1 MLTGA
6 EESKPKNIPVSKRL
20 DEYITHA
27 STNLKPRTVKRYR
40 EANEVQLK
48 PALNR
53 SKLHELD
60 ATRIEA
66 VYAGK
71 LEQGVSPS
79 TIQLIH
85 SVLSGALKRGV
96 RTMLIQ
102 HNPCKDVEA
111 PRIERAQMEPLPPS
125 REASALP
132 TAASEDSLQ
141 ALWVLALTIG
151 ARSGELAGLKAGDVD
166 LRSETLRIADT
177 CYDSDT
183 FRFEAHS
190 TLGTYGPS
198 ASG

>member
-48 PALNR
+48 PALDR

-85 SVLSGALKRGV
+85 SVLSGALKQGV
-96 RTMLIQ
+96 TLKLVQ
-102 HNPCKDVEA
+102 HNPCKDVGA
-111 PRIERAQMEPLPPS
+111 PRIERAEMESLPP
-125 REASALP
+125 RERHRRCSQRLVRTVCKP
-132 TAASEDSLQ
+132 C
-141 ALWVLALTIG
+141 
-151 ARSGELAGLKAGDVD
+151 R
-166 LRSETLRIADT
+166 
-177 CYDSDT
+177 C
-183 FRFEAHS
+183 
-190 TLGTYGPS
+190 
-198 ASG
+198 

>member
-27 STNLKPRTVKRYR
+27 STNLKPRPLKHYR
-40 EANEVQLK
+40 AANEVHIK
-48 PALNR
+48 PALGR

-96 RTMLIQ
+96 RLKL
-102 HNPCKDVEA
+102 NN
-111 PRIERAQMEPLPPS
+111 
-125 REASALP
+125 
-132 TAASEDSLQ
+132 
-141 ALWVLALTIG
+141 TIPV
-151 ARSGELAGLKAGDVD
+151 R
-166 LRSETLRIADT
+166 T
-177 CYDSDT
+177 
-183 FRFEAHS
+183 
-190 TLGTYGPS
+190 
-198 ASG
+198 